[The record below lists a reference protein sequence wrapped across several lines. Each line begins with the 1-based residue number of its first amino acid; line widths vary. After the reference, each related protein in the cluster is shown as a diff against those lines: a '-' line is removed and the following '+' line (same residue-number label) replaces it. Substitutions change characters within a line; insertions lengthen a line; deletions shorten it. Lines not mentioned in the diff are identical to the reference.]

1 MTSLPSS
8 FNPNKKIYFGENNLF
23 INQPLNNVY
32 VRSKFEAEKFVLEE
46 ISKHKLKG
54 LVLRIGNITNRYS
67 DGKFQDNS
75 SDNAFLNRLK
85 AFMYLKELPESI
97 IDDYIEFSPV
107 DKIAESIVICMR
119 YYTYPMSVLHLYN
132 SNHLYINKFISYL
145 NELGIIMNVVDDKM
159 FKKDLNKLL
168 FNSND
173 SDKVSVLLNDLDKN
187 KNLVYKTN
195 LKITN
200 KFTLKFLD
208 KADFYWPKITKEYI
222 AKILKNL

>member
-1 MTSLPSS
+1 
-8 FNPNKKIYFGENNLF
+8 
-23 INQPLNNVY
+23 
-32 VRSKFEAEKFVLEE
+32 
-46 ISKHKLKG
+46 
-54 LVLRIGNITNRYS
+54 
-67 DGKFQDNS
+67 
-75 SDNAFLNRLK
+75 
-85 AFMYLKELPESI
+85 MYLKELPESI